1 MGLLISPETRARHAP
16 QPGMFNISMDFN
28 AAPSGRARGTEV
40 IIPDNAPPAVR
51 AAAESYNARVADFA
65 RANGITDY
73 PVRGVRTRSEN
84 GRGVSHTIHTEPFF
98 NSDADMQRAILE
110 NPAEFAAIYRDTFGS
125 LDNARLIAPHGVGG
139 DRGAASEFFGDE
151 TTFGEMM
158 ANYALGNEYTL
169 PETGGTPMTPNS
181 NPTMSTRSAPQGG
194 AQAPQ
199 QAAQEPQSIW
209 DRLGILQDEDRRQRL
224 AIGLEGMTLNPN
236 QALIQSLQGD
246 IQARAEA
253 QEEQQ
258 AQAQAQERRNRTA
271 EWLRDNGSDDLASAL
286 EAGGLGG
293 GDALKLHY
301 SRQQEGAGY
310 RQVRGADLGM
320 TGESAER
327 IFNVGPDGKV
337 TGIGSSSTSVNVNT
351 GDQGPQIG
359 TIPQGYQIVNDSE
372 TDALRMEPIPGG
384 PVEQE
389 EREEADAKVQ
399 SADTLLSTINS
410 ALEDPALDKAVGV
423 GGRINELLGPFAPEA
438 ARGQSY
444 VDQLSGQVFLD
455 AYNELRG
462 GGTITEIE
470 GQRAEAAKA
479 RLNENLSP
487 EDFRAALTELK
498 RVTEN
503 ARARALGQPIPHP
516 KINASPDGSG
526 FAPTGSNGGATHR
539 YNPATEQVEP
549 IE

>member
-1 MGLLISPETRARHAP
+1 
-16 QPGMFNISMDFN
+16 MDLR
-28 AAPSGRARGTEV
+28 SG
-40 IIPDNAPPAVR
+40 IQ
-51 AAAESYNARVADFA
+51 
-65 RANGITDY
+65 
-73 PVRGVRTRSEN
+73 RTA
-84 GRGVSHTIHTEPFF
+84 G
-98 NSDADMQRAILE
+98 
-110 NPAEFAAIYRDTFGS
+110 
-125 LDNARLIAPHGVGG
+125 
-139 DRGAASEFFGDE
+139 
-151 TTFGEMM
+151 
-158 ANYALGNEYTL
+158 ALGMDPLDLATIVSY
-169 PETGGTPMTPNS
+169 ETGGTFDPAQPGPTTQWGQHRGLIQFGEPQARRYGVDWNDPLGSQLGEDGAIARYYRDNGWQPGMGLLDAYSIVNAGAPGLYNASDANNGGAPGTVADKVRDQMDGHRQNAQRLLGG
-181 NPTMSTRSAPQGG
+181 NPTMSTRNAPQGG

-224 AIGLEGMTLNPN
+224 AMGLEGMTLNPN

-258 AQAQAQERRNRTA
+258 AQAQAQEQARQQRNRTVEALRQIEADPQLIQLA
-271 EWLRDNGSDDLASAL
+271 EFGYGR
-286 EAGGLGG
+286 E
-293 GDALKLHY
+293 ALKEALRR
-301 SRQQEGAGY
+301 RQQEGAGY

-359 TIPQGYQIVNDSE
+359 TIPQGYQTVTDPE
-372 TDALRMEPIPGG
+372 TGALRMEPIPGG

-389 EREEADAKVQ
+389 ERAEADAKVQ
-399 SADTLLSTINS
+399 SADTLLSTING

-516 KINASPDGSG
+516 EINASPDGSG

-539 YNPATEQVEP
+539 FNPATGQVEP